1 MDETVDSELVS
12 RLTAYLDRYATYPRP
27 APPAP
32 RRTSPLEVVVVT
44 LATAAAVVAVV
55 LAFTLVHWGIAQ
67 APGGHITP
75 PAPVSPSAGFGFGW
89 LIWLVV
95 AVVLVAAEIHT
106 QAYYALFLAAGAA
119 VAAIVSATAAPLV
132 AQAVVGGGAAIA
144 GVFLIRPRLR
154 RLMEEGRTVPYRYPG
169 MAGGLVGQRAMT
181 LDRVGDDRHPGH
193 AMLAKERWLAI
204 TDAAEPLPPGVEVVV
219 AAVRGTTLLVRPRSR
234 AQSVPSPSEL
244 GDSVQ
249 EELKR

>member
-1 MDETVDSELVS
+1 MNETVDSELVS
-12 RLTAYLDRYATYPRP
+12 RLTAYLDRYSTYPRP

-44 LATAAAVVAVV
+44 LATAAAVVAVM
-55 LAFTLVHWGIAQ
+55 LAFTLVHWGVAQ
-67 APGGHITP
+67 APGGHAHP
-75 PAPVSPSAGFGFGW
+75 LPSPASPSTGPGFGW
-89 LIWLVV
+89 LIWLGV
-95 AVVLVAAEIHT
+95 AVLLVAAEIHT

-119 VAAIVSATAAPLV
+119 VAAIVSATGAPLV
-132 AQAVVGGGAAIA
+132 AQAVVGGGAAVG

-154 RLMEEGRTVPYRYPG
+154 RLMDEGRTVPYRYPG

-181 LDRVGDDRHPGH
+181 LDPVGDDRHPGH

-204 TDAAEPLPPGVEVVV
+204 TDAAEPLPPETEVVV

-234 AQSVPSPSEL
+234 GRSLPSPSEV
-244 GDSVQ
+244 GDGV
-249 EELKR
+249 